1 MKLSTKLIIKENEFS
16 CSSSVS
22 LDQRETLEQIF
33 FFNKNQSKYYFNI
46 KNLIELYGKPEI
58 VEENKRLYLKLEKTD
73 CQNLFTT
80 VNNNLVGLVIYC
92 RDSLDNI
99 DLIHIAVDDKYSSI
113 GIYADKS
120 LVIQMINKL
129 RIIALKIKD
138 IKTITVKYNQERIIN
153 I

>member
-1 MKLSTKLIIKENEFS
+1 MINKLIIRENEFY
-16 CSSSVS
+16 CSSSAS

-99 DLIHIAVDDKYSSI
+99 DLIHIAIDEKYSSI

-120 LVIQMINKL
+120 LAIQMINKL

>member
-1 MKLSTKLIIKENEFS
+1 MSTKLIIKENEFS

-99 DLIHIAVDDKYSSI
+99 DLIHIAVDEKYSSI

-129 RIIALKIKD
+129 RMIALKIKD

>member
-1 MKLSTKLIIKENEFS
+1 MINKLIIRENEFY
-16 CSSSVS
+16 CSSSAS

-33 FFNKNQSKYYFNI
+33 FFNKNQSKYYFYI

-99 DLIHIAVDDKYSSI
+99 DLIHIAVDEKYSSI

-129 RIIALKIKD
+129 RMIALKIKD

>member
-99 DLIHIAVDDKYSSI
+99 DLIHIAVDEKYSSI

-129 RIIALKIKD
+129 RMIALKIKD

>member
-1 MKLSTKLIIKENEFS
+1 MINKLIIRENEFY
-16 CSSSVS
+16 CSSSAS

-99 DLIHIAVDDKYSSI
+99 DLIHIAIDEKYSSI

-138 IKTITVKYNQERIIN
+138 IKTITVKYNQKPIIN

>member
-1 MKLSTKLIIKENEFS
+1 LINKLIIRENEFY
-16 CSSSVS
+16 CSSSAS

-33 FFNKNQSKYYFNI
+33 FFNKNQSKYYFYI

-99 DLIHIAVDDKYSSI
+99 DLIHIAVDEKYSSI

-138 IKTITVKYNQERIIN
+138 IKTITVKYNQKRIIN

>member
-1 MKLSTKLIIKENEFS
+1 MINKLIIRENEFY
-16 CSSSVS
+16 CSSSAS

-99 DLIHIAVDDKYSSI
+99 DLIHIAVDEKYSSI

>member
-99 DLIHIAVDDKYSSI
+99 DLIHIAIDEKYSSI

-120 LVIQMINKL
+120 LVIQMIIKL
-129 RIIALKIKD
+129 RIIASNIKD
-138 IKTITVKYNQERIIN
+138 IKTITVKYSQERIIN